1 MSGKKT
7 STLQKKSDVVR
18 LKLLADCTNLGI
30 IRKFITGIATMM
42 GFSKDE
48 IYQIELAV
56 DEACTNVINHAY
68 MDKGSKEKNIN
79 VTVKKKP
86 DQIEITIA
94 DRGVGFDP
102 DALKTPNM
110 DEYLKGRK
118 PGGLGVHLIKTLMD
132 EVNFR
137 IKPGVRNEVEI
148 VKYFKPDSETD
159 LYNPLSSNCNVAV
172 ISTPI
177 KSGEKSEN
185 A

>member
-1 MSGKKT
+1 MSDKKT

-18 LKLLADCTNLGI
+18 LKLPTHCANLGI

-56 DEACTNVINHAY
+56 DEACTNVISHAY
-68 MDKGSKEKNIN
+68 IDEDYKEKNIN

-102 DALKTPNM
+102 DT
-110 DEYLKGRK
+110 
-118 PGGLGVHLIKTLMD
+118 
-132 EVNFR
+132 
-137 IKPGVRNEVEI
+137 
-148 VKYFKPDSETD
+148 
-159 LYNPLSSNCNVAV
+159 C
-172 ISTPI
+172 
-177 KSGEKSEN
+177 
-185 A
+185 

>member
-18 LKLLADCTNLGI
+18 LKLLADCANLGI